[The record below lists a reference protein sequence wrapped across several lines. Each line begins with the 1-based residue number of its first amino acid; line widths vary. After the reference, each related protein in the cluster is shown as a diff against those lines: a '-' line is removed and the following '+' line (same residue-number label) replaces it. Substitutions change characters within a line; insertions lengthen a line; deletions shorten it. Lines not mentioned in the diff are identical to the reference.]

1 MTQMLTQTNSMV
13 NVIKGFF
20 PTLEYAI
27 DTILSSSIITSLI
40 QFLKLIGFTAIAYI
54 VYILLARKLYFKGLI
69 GNLYSGSK
77 RSNKKVNLN
86 SKKTTIGK
94 SYVSKEFKILFRNP
108 VYLVQCILPAV
119 LFPILMVAL
128 VFIGLNGE
136 ELQEIRS
143 AATIGESDKPMMY
156 FIILAGIQFFSMIIY
171 VSATAISREG
181 ANAVYM
187 KYIPVSLYKQYVY
200 KTIPNIIMNLVMIVL
215 TLGIAKYII
224 DISIFD
230 LVMLFIIST
239 IIAVFQSFLLIL
251 VDLKRPK
258 LKWSSEY
265 AVVKQNMNLI
275 FPMIFAFINIGLV
288 LAIISLM
295 EKWPIYLTITVI
307 GVLLQH

>member
-1 MTQMLTQTNSMV
+1 
-13 NVIKGFF
+13 
-20 PTLEYAI
+20 
-27 DTILSSSIITSLI
+27 
-40 QFLKLIGFTAIAYI
+40 
-54 VYILLARKLYFKGLI
+54 
-69 GNLYSGSK
+69 
-77 RSNKKVNLN
+77 
-86 SKKTTIGK
+86 
-94 SYVSKEFKILFRNP
+94 
-108 VYLVQCILPAV
+108 
-119 LFPILMVAL
+119 
-128 VFIGLNGE
+128 
-136 ELQEIRS
+136 
-143 AATIGESDKPMMY
+143 
-156 FIILAGIQFFSMIIY
+156 
-171 VSATAISREG
+171 
-181 ANAVYM
+181 
-187 KYIPVSLYKQYVY
+187 
-200 KTIPNIIMNLVMIVL
+200 MIVL

-307 GVLLQH
+307 GVLYLVATLVLLKYMKNKQYELARKIV